1 MNQYQN
7 KEDIMYLRTKGMLV
21 HVDHIPQGLNKEEQ
35 KKWQKQLN
43 DLIESARKVVNYE
56 KSR

>member
-1 MNQYQN
+1 MPYIRQ
-7 KEDIMYLRTKGMLV
+7 KGILV
-21 HVDHIPQGLNKEEQ
+21 KISKLPSISDKEEQ